1 MPKNLEIKVE
11 LKSHKETINILKKN
25 KIQLSETLIQK
36 DIYYKTGKGL
46 LKLRIE
52 GNSYTLIKYLRD
64 EKGKRWSNYEL
75 LRLEGKDPEKYL
87 HDVFD
92 IDTIVEKKRIL
103 YLYKNT
109 RIHLDEVKR
118 LGKFLELETLLV
130 SSRKDAEERFREIIK
145 LLELDLTKQI
155 RKSYKL
161 LMLGK

>member
-1 MPKNLEIKVE
+1 MPLNLELKIKV
-11 LKSHKETINILKKN
+11 KSHTKLINTLRRINAEKKGILR
-25 KIQLSETLIQK
+25 QK

-75 LRLEGKDPEKYL
+75 LRLEGKNPEKYL
-87 HDVFD
+87 NDVFD
-92 IDTIVEKKRIL
+92 VDTIVEKKRIL

-130 SSRKDAEERFREIIK
+130 STRKDAEERFREIIK
-145 LLELDLTKQI
+145 LLDLDPTKQI